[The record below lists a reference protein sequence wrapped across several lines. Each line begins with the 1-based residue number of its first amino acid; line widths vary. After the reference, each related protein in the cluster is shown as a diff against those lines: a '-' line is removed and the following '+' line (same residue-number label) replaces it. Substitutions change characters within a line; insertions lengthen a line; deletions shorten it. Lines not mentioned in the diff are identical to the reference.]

1 MTNVKN
7 TEVAVA
13 TIAAPINKAGVPAV
27 LEQLKAQLKALKG
40 DVKNTI
46 SLDINYSTGLGGSSI
61 NIKSVTKVSD
71 LLTIS
76 SAIQA
81 RNAAY
86 NEEVVRFD
94 LVGKIEAFK
103 VSEKTAE
110 EWVAIITKAISELL
124 NKTQISKLEDAISKL
139 SKYEDE
145 ETRLARELAEIVGNA
160 NSLIQ

>member
-1 MTNVKN
+1 MAKVKS

-27 LEQLKAQLKALKG
+27 LEQLKAQLKVLKG
-40 DVKNTI
+40 DVKSTI
-46 SLDINYSTGLGGSSI
+46 SLNINYSGGAGSSSI
-61 NIKSVTKVSD
+61 NIKDVSKVSD
-71 LLTIS
+71 LLAIS
-76 SAIQA
+76 SAVQA

-86 NEEVVRFD
+86 NVEVVRYD
-94 LVGKIEAFK
+94 LVGKIEGFK

-124 NKTQISKLEDAISKL
+124 NKTQISKLEDAITKL